1 MKNELCLVGLNYK
14 TAPVEIREAFAL
26 SDPELLENG
35 VLHINDVVME
45 FLILSTCNRVEILA
59 VVKDKDA
66 CQHLFEKWAEAS
78 GQTAEELI
86 PYTYT
91 YWGEEAIRHLFSV
104 ASSLD
109 SMVLGEPQILG
120 QLKTAYKDALHKGNA
135 KTIINRLLHKAFSV
149 AKRVRTETGIASSAV
164 SISYAAIELA
174 KRIFEN
180 MSEVRVLLIGAG
192 EMAELAATYL
202 LQTGI
207 ESITVANRTVSRAV
221 ELAERYNGTAIGFD
235 TLFEHL
241 ALSDIII
248 SSTAANEPII
258 HARQMKKVLQ
268 KRKHKPMF
276 FIDIAV
282 PRDIDPSVNTL
293 DNVYLYDIDDLK
305 DVVEENL
312 AQRQQEAQKAAK
324 IVQQE
329 TDFFVNW
336 LKSLSLQPTI
346 VNLIDATDALIQAEL
361 QKTLKRFGP
370 VSADQQEA
378 LDAMAMALTKKLT
391 HSPITFLKRHI
402 EETTTTT
409 NNINI
414 LRRIF
419 NLDND
424 VIPPHAHAAGK
435 RCQQSAEA
443 LAPTDE
449 ERTQEKC

>member
-1 MKNELCLVGLNYK
+1 MKKELCLVGLNYK

-26 SDPELLENG
+26 SDPELLDNG
-35 VLHINDVVME
+35 VLHINEAISE

-59 VVKDKDA
+59 VTKDKEA
-66 CQHLFEKWAEAS
+66 CQHIF
-78 GQTAEELI
+78 GQWSRVVGKTSDELI

-91 YWGEEAIRHLFSV
+91 YWGQEAISHLFSV

-120 QLKTAYKDALHKGNA
+120 QLKSAYKDALKKGTA
-135 KTIINRLLHKAFSV
+135 KTIINRLLHKSFSV

-174 KRIFEN
+174 KRIFDN

-207 ESITVANRTVSRAV
+207 ESITVANRTICRAE

-235 TLFEHL
+235 ALFDHL
-241 ALSDIII
+241 ANSDIII

-258 HARQMKKVLQ
+258 HASQMKKVLQ

-312 AQRQQEAQKAAK
+312 AQRQQEALKGAR
-324 IVQQE
+324 IVKEE
-329 TDFFVNW
+329 TAFFMNW

-346 VNLIDATDALIQAEL
+346 VDLINSTEDLVQAEL
-361 QKTLKRFGP
+361 HKTIKRLGP
-370 VSADQQEA
+370 ITEEQQET
-378 LDAMAMALTKKLT
+378 LEAMAAAITKKFN
-391 HSPITFLKRHI
+391 HAPITFLKRHL

-409 NNINI
+409 NNINL

-419 NLDND
+419 NLDNEVVPFD
-424 VIPPHAHAAGK
+424 AHAAGK
-435 RCQQSAEA
+435 RCCPSDDTLVSSDAKRIPHE
-443 LAPTDE
+443 
-449 ERTQEKC
+449 

>member
-1 MKNELCLVGLNYK
+1 MKKELCLVGLNYK

-26 SDPELLENG
+26 SDPELLEKG
-35 VLHINDVVME
+35 VLHVDDTISE
-45 FLILSTCNRVEILA
+45 FLILSTCNRVEILT
-59 VVKDKDA
+59 VIEDKESCKQVLA
-66 CQHLFEKWAEAS
+66 QWAEAANK
-78 GQTAEELI
+78 TPADLE

-91 YWGEEAIRHLFSV
+91 YWGQEAIGHLFSV

-120 QLKTAYKDALHKGNA
+120 QLKTAYKDALCKGTA
-135 KTIINRLLHKAFSV
+135 KTIISRLLHKSFSV

-174 KRIFEN
+174 KRIFDN
-180 MSEVRVLLIGAG
+180 MAEVRVLLIGAG

-207 ESITVANRTVSRAV
+207 ESITVANRTLSRAE
-221 ELAERYNGTAIGFD
+221 ELAERYNGTAISFD
-235 TLFEHL
+235 ELFDHL
-241 ALSDIII
+241 AHSDIII

-258 HARQMKKVLQ
+258 HADQMKAVLR

-312 AQRQQEAQKAAK
+312 AQRQQEAIKAAK
-324 IVQQE
+324 IVKEE
-329 TDFFVNW
+329 TNFFVKW

-346 VNLIDATDALIQAEL
+346 VDLIDTTEALVQSEL
-361 QKTLKRFGP
+361 QKTLKKLGP
-370 VSADQQEA
+370 ITEEQQRTLE
-378 LDAMAMALTKKLT
+378 AMAGAITKKIN
-391 HSPITFLKRHI
+391 HSPITFLKRHL
-402 EETTTTT
+402 EETATTT

-419 NLDND
+419 NLDHE
-424 VIPPHAHAAGK
+424 VIPSGAHAAGK
-435 RCQQSAEA
+435 RCTRSLEDDDT
-443 LAPTDE
+443 PPSPCGGH
-449 ERTQEKC
+449 KK